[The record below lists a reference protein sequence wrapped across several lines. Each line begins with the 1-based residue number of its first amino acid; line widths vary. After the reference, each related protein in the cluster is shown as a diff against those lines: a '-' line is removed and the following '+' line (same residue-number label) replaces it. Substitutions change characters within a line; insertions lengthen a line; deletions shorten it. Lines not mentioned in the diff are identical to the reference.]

1 MLRIFDADGEQ
12 HFKGHVGIGAH
23 ERDESAAVETSLLK
37 VVVHPIA
44 RAVGPRIATRSVG
57 PSDRRRCALPLGVIR
72 QVLAAFFPP
81 ACVGLFDPLA
91 DFRVELAALSKF
103 ETKCG
108 NFVRQVR
115 RRPQRGFVC
124 RVIMTAAVVVAFL
137 IERLNL
143 AGDGDGKLG
152 RLPA

>member
-1 MLRIFDADGEQ
+1 M
-12 HFKGHVGIGAH
+12 
-23 ERDESAAVETSLLK
+23 
-37 VVVHPIA
+37 
-44 RAVGPRIATRSVG
+44 
-57 PSDRRRCALPLGVIR
+57 IR

-81 ACVGLFDPLA
+81 ARVGLFDPLA
-91 DFRVELAALSKF
+91 DFRVELATLSKF

-115 RRPQRGFVC
+115 RRPQRSFVC
-124 RVIMTAAVVVAFL
+124 RVIMAAAVVVAFL

>member
-1 MLRIFDADGEQ
+1 MR
-12 HFKGHVGIGAH
+12 
-23 ERDESAAVETSLLK
+23 
-37 VVVHPIA
+37 
-44 RAVGPRIATRSVG
+44 
-57 PSDRRRCALPLGVIR
+57 
-72 QVLAAFFPP
+72 
-81 ACVGLFDPLA
+81 
-91 DFRVELAALSKF
+91 
-103 ETKCG
+103 

-124 RVIMTAAVVVAFL
+124 RVIMVAAVVVAFL